1 MVVLKTKGEKDMKDD
16 STINRRLKEA
26 GAPDDL
32 IAQYQRY
39 ADSGNKQGQERV
51 LCRCRRIKND
61 TLIEDREKL
70 ACLDY
75 IIARVEKTHTLLE
88 AVDHPNGG
96 TGESL

>member
-1 MVVLKTKGEKDMKDD
+1 MKED
-16 STINRRLKEA
+16 STFNRRLKEA

-39 ADSGNKQGQERV
+39 ADSGDKQGQERV

-75 IIARVEKTHTLLE
+75 IIARVEKTHELC
-88 AVDHPNGG
+88 DHPDN
-96 TGESL
+96 EEY

>member
-1 MVVLKTKGEKDMKDD
+1 MKED
-16 STINRRLKEA
+16 STFNRKLKEA

>member
-1 MVVLKTKGEKDMKDD
+1 MKED
-16 STINRRLKEA
+16 STFNRRLKEV